1 MTIEAIKR
9 QWNLMSTGQF
19 SKDQHSEDWQI
30 IFVALV
36 WVGLIIGMIT
46 FGACQKKAG
55 KRPEKASNT
64 YNSKLK
70 TEKRSNKTLAK

>member
-9 QWNLMSTGQF
+9 QWNLISTGQF
-19 SKDQHSEDWQI
+19 SKDRYSDDWQI

-46 FGACQKKAG
+46 FGACQKKT
-55 KRPEKASNT
+55 S
-64 YNSKLK
+64 SKLVKSLK
-70 TEKRSNKTLAK
+70 TQNTQMKLDKNK